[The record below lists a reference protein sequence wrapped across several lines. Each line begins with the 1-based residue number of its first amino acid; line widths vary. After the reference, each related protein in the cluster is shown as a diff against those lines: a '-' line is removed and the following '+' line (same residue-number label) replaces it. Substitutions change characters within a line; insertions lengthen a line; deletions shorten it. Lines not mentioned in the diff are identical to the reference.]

1 MPEAMFCTV
10 EDVRRVF
17 QDASLSGALAEDN
30 SALVKEQIRSVS
42 GLVEKATKRHWYDPE
57 ANTASTRTDEYA
69 LPQGGAIAVNGS
81 ESPKERIQVVSGDRD
96 GPGPAYARV
105 TLDRKDVQTLAELRV
120 LTAEGTLTDWV
131 ASTEY
136 DTGVGL
142 SARGKDAWVRVNNG
156 GVSELNID
164 VSQLDDEIPSLAN
177 AVYAGITY
185 GVPGL
190 EPRARTGTAALVAA
204 DLVLD
209 DEFVTAIPDDGQLTD
224 VETKAER
231 FGATGAQKLAPD
243 VVDPSHLE
251 AYR

>member
-1 MPEAMFCTV
+1 MAEAMFCTV

-30 SALVKEQIRSVS
+30 NALVREQIRSVS
-42 GLVEKATKRHWYDPE
+42 SLVEKATKRYWYDPKTD
-57 ANTASTRTDEYA
+57 TAPSRTDEYA
-69 LPQGGAIAVNGS
+69 LPQGGAAVVGSS

-105 TLDRKDVQTLAELRV
+105 TLDRKDVQSLDELHV
-120 LTAEGTLTDWV
+120 LTADGTLTDWV
-131 ASTEY
+131 ARPEY
-136 DTGVGL
+136 DTEVGL

-164 VSQLDDEIPSLAN
+164 ISQIDDEIPSLAN

-185 GVPGL
+185 GVPEL
-190 EPRARTGTAALVAA
+190 DPRVQKGTAALVAA

-209 DEFVTAIPDDGQLTD
+209 DEFVTAIPDDGQLTN

-243 VVDPSHLE
+243 AVDPSYLE